1 MMDKSY
7 GKTLRQIRK
16 DKGLSQEE
24 LAFKTNLHRTY
35 ISLLERD
42 QKSPSLRTV
51 TTIAAA
57 MGYSLLE
64 FVKKM
69 DEAD

>member
-1 MMDKSY
+1 MDKSY

>member
-1 MMDKSY
+1 M
-7 GKTLRQIRK
+7 
-16 DKGLSQEE
+16 
-24 LAFKTNLHRTY
+24 AFKTNLHRTY